1 MIIYFHNYRDKKDL
15 KELMVNLE
23 TRDHLVSQEWQEN
36 LEKLERKETKYYTFN
51 LIYTYVIILS

>member
-1 MIIYFHNYRDKKDL
+1 
-15 KELMVNLE
+15 MVNLE